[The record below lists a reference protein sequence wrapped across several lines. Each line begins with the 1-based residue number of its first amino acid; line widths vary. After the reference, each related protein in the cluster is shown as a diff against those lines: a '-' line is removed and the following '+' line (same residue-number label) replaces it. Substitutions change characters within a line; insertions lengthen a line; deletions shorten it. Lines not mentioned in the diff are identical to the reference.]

1 MPLSNRRAD
10 AARDALLQEPR
21 SAQEKSAAQ
30 AAFQA
35 NYYAPGKWVALAAL
49 LGAAIT
55 GGIGYLGSGSSH
67 PWWIHGASLGVG
79 ITQIVW
85 RRRHKA

>member
-1 MPLSNRRAD
+1 MPLSNRQAD

-21 SAQEKSAAQ
+21 
-30 AAFQA
+30 
-35 NYYAPGKWVALAAL
+35 
-49 LGAAIT
+49 
-55 GGIGYLGSGSSH
+55 GYLGSGSSH